1 MKIAIGCDHAG
12 LELKEQVKKHLQET
26 GCTVTDMGTYDSKS
40 CHYPIYA
47 QKVAMEVVSGRAGL
61 GILVCGTG
69 VGMSIAAN
77 KVKGIRAAVVSDC
90 FTARAVR
97 MHNDANV
104 LCLGARV
111 LGSGLACLIAQL
123 FVETEFEGGRHQTRL
138 DMIRDIEEGK

>member
-12 LELKEQVKKHLQET
+12 LELKEQVKKHLQEM

-77 KVKGIRAAVVSDC
+77 KVKGIRAAVVSD
-90 FTARAVR
+90 
-97 MHNDANV
+97 
-104 LCLGARV
+104 L
-111 LGSGLACLIAQL
+111 SLI
-123 FVETEFEGGRHQTRL
+123 H
-138 DMIRDIEEGK
+138 I

>member
-1 MKIAIGCDHAG
+1 M
-12 LELKEQVKKHLQET
+12 

>member
-12 LELKEQVKKHLQET
+12 LELKEQVKKHLQEM

-123 FVETEFEGGRHQTRL
+123 VGETEFEGGRHQTRL